1 MKVSVGDRIP
11 DTNFKKVSAEG
22 ANDIAAPDFFA
33 GRKVVLFGVP
43 GAFTPTCSNSHLPGF
58 VENGDAI
65 RARGADDIAVISVND
80 AFVMKAWAGF
90 TGAEDKITFIA
101 DGNGD
106 FTRALG
112 LDTDLSVAGLGSRS
126 KRYSM
131 IVDDGVVSAIN
142 IEENPGQAETSGA
155 ARILDQLQAQN
166 HLASA

>member
-1 MKVSVGDRIP
+1 MKISVGDRIP
-11 DTNFKKVSAEG
+11 DTRFKKVSTEG
-22 ANDIAAPDFFA
+22 ANEVAAPEFFA

-65 RARGADDIAVISVND
+65 RARGADDIAVVSVND

-112 LDTDLSVAGLGSRS
+112 LDADLSVAGLGNRS

-155 ARILDQLQAQN
+155 ARILEQLQG
-166 HLASA
+166 

>member
-11 DTNFKKVSAEG
+11 EITFKKVEG
-22 ANDIAAPDFFA
+22 DGATDVATPDFFA
-33 GRKVVLFGVP
+33 GRRIVVFGVP

-65 RARGADDIAVISVND
+65 RSRGADDIAVVSVND

-90 TGAEDKITFIA
+90 TGAQDKITFIA

-106 FTRALG
+106 FTKALG
-112 LDTDLSVAGLGSRS
+112 LDIDLSVAGLGSRS

-131 IVDDGVVSAIN
+131 IVEDGVVKAIN
-142 IEENPGQAETSGA
+142 IEENPGEAETSGA
-155 ARILDQLQAQN
+155 ARILEQLQA
-166 HLASA
+166 